1 MVTGVAKH
9 GKELPPETRI
19 GVVSLNVAD
28 LARMADFYGR
38 VVGLEEV
45 ERSDERARL
54 GSDGVALVELVAA
67 PGAPPR
73 PPRTTGLFH
82 LAILVPDRRWLA
94 GALRRVA
101 GASWPLSGASDHLVS
116 EAVYL
121 RDPEGN
127 GIEIYRDRSRADWPH
142 ANGRLQ
148 MDTLPLE
155 LDELLDEPEP
165 DDPALA
171 GPGTTM
177 GHAHLN
183 VADIP
188 EAEAFYAG
196 ALGLDVTV
204 RGFPGALFLGAG
216 GYHHHVGVNTWSSA
230 GAPAPP
236 EGALG
241 LRHFELL
248 LPGGADVEG
257 VSARLAGAGFD
268 AHPDADGLLVT
279 DPSGNRV
286 LVRSA

>member
-1 MVTGVAKH
+1 MVTRVATH
-9 GKELPPETRI
+9 GEKLPPETRI
-19 GVVSLNVAD
+19 GVVTLNVAD
-28 LARMADFYGR
+28 LARMADFYAR
-38 VVGLEEV
+38 VIGLEEL
-45 ERSDERARL
+45 ERSAERARL
-54 GSDGVALVELVAA
+54 GSDGEALVELAA
-67 PGAPPR
+67 AAGAPPR
-73 PPRTTGLFH
+73 PPHTTGLFH

-116 EAVYL
+116 EAIYL

-177 GHAHLN
+177 GHVHLN

-204 RGFPGALFLGAG
+204 RGYPGALFLAAG
-216 GYHHHVGVNTWSSA
+216 SYHHHVGVNTWSSA

-248 LPGGADVEG
+248 VPDEAGVEG
-257 VSARLAGAGFD
+257 VRARLGGAGFD

-279 DPSGNRV
+279 DRSGNRV
-286 LVRSA
+286 LVRSV